1 MLHMNMK
8 TKLLSAFV
16 VVSVVTALLGI
27 YANSIIHHIDDNDT
41 NIYEGNTDNLNVYLK
56 FVYKIHENCCYLFEI
71 VRTVRTIGIGY
82 VGQIM

>member
-16 VVSVVTALLGI
+16 IVSVITALLGI

-41 NIYEGNTDNLNVYLK
+41 NLYEGNTVPIACLANISLKLQLLQERIINVADSTCKCNTLK
-56 FVYKIHENCCYLFEI
+56 VE
-71 VRTVRTIGIGY
+71 
-82 VGQIM
+82 